1 MRRLVG
7 FAMFL
12 VIAVAVIGIYRGWFT
27 VTVNQARIDH
37 DKNRVERKIE
47 RGTEKL
53 KENVNVNHN
62 ARRLDQNTDNTDN
75 SIPPPPPPP
84 GA

>member
-7 FAMFL
+7 FVMFL

-37 DKNRVERKIE
+37 DKNRVERKIDAE
-47 RGTEKL
+47 PRSSRKT
-53 KENVNVNHN
+53 
-62 ARRLDQNTDNTDN
+62 
-75 SIPPPPPPP
+75 
-84 GA
+84 